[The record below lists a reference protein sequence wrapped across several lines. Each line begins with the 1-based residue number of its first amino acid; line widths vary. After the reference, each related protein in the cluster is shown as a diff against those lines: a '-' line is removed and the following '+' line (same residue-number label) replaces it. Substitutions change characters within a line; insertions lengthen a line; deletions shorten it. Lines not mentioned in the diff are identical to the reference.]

1 MGVEEVA
8 TMTVGC
14 AVETLVELMVTLVLL
29 LQLLLLLPL
38 LTRLGTFTV
47 VICRSLIE
55 AMIDG
60 SWR

>member
-1 MGVEEVA
+1 
-8 TMTVGC
+8 MTVGC

-29 LQLLLLLPL
+29 LQLLLLPL